1 MVELQREYETVCIL
15 DPDLEEEGK
24 LDALLE
30 RIQGVIDKSG
40 GSYLGVEHWGKRK
53 LAYEIN
59 KSSRGYYVINRFL
72 GHKPALIREVERNLR
87 IMDGVWRF
95 LTIQV
100 DQDVD
105 PEVRLASAKVEQEK
119 LDQERIA
126 AAEAAAAEKA
136 KAKEWTHGANEVA
149 EVAAQAEPEQS
160 ASAEEVDG
168 EGEEADAVEATDAP
182 AVEAAAEASDSNEET
197 PVEEAAVEA
206 SAAVE
211 ETSEAETSEE
221 AEDASETKE
230 D

>member
-1 MVELQREYETVCIL
+1 MELQREYETVCIL

-30 RIQGVIDKSG
+30 RIEGVIGKSG

-105 PEVRLASAKVEQEK
+105 PEARIASAKVEQEK
-119 LDQERIA
+119 LDQERAA

-136 KAKEWTHGANEVA
+136 KAKEWTHGSA
-149 EVAAQAEPEQS
+149 EVAASVSE
-160 ASAEEVDG
+160 AEEVAT
-168 EGEEADAVEATDAP
+168 EEEPAAETVASEEAVAAEEPAAEEAV
-182 AVEAAAEASDSNEET
+182 VEAAAAEET
-197 PVEEAAVEA
+197 APA
-206 SAAVE
+206 
-211 ETSEAETSEE
+211 EAETTDE
-221 AEDASETKE
+221 ADDASETKE